1 VTGPDELV
9 EQIVRLLDI
18 RLLDPLEVLLDGD
31 DVVEALRGIVRIRAE
46 RWAAGLRSGADA
58 TAVRTAGRLIAT
70 LYPGDRAFDP
80 PADWWQTPLGRAVAL
95 RVGHPAAESVS
106 YATAGAM
113 LGISR
118 QGVHD
123 LVRRGRLPRHPD
135 GGVPSSAIRD
145 RLRDA
150 TGRTPSPRGDSVI
163 NDRLIDAGEL
173 PLAVRDFGSE
183 LPPLLLLHGAGGNL
197 AHMTTLARA
206 LRTRHRVIT
215 VDLRGH
221 GRSGDGPWSW
231 DAALGDIAS
240 VVVQMELDRPA
251 VVGHSLGGMLAAL
264 WGQRHPESPGV
275 VSLDGNPPPTRPGR
289 LTGMDPEKAAAELDR
304 LRAVFDTM
312 QAGMGR
318 VIEADQLPDLVERQQ
333 MAARDMG
340 ANEKVWIEGF
350 RRNLVHK
357 DGQTSMRPSAE
368 VGAQLRTLMDDL
380 DLGPVYAATRC
391 PELVV
396 LATRDLPEQQPFADL
411 YAAHR
416 RFLVDQA
423 AAAAKVAPQFSYL
436 QLEDASHAMVIE
448 QPETLAALI
457 GDFLAGQKR

>member
-1 VTGPDELV
+1 
-9 EQIVRLLDI
+9 
-18 RLLDPLEVLLDGD
+18 
-31 DVVEALRGIVRIRAE
+31 
-46 RWAAGLRSGADA
+46 
-58 TAVRTAGRLIAT
+58 
-70 LYPGDRAFDP
+70 
-80 PADWWQTPLGRAVAL
+80 
-95 RVGHPAAESVS
+95 
-106 YATAGAM
+106 M
-113 LGISR
+113 
-118 QGVHD
+118 
-123 LVRRGRLPRHPD
+123 
-135 GGVPSSAIRD
+135 
-145 RLRDA
+145 
-150 TGRTPSPRGDSVI
+150 I

-173 PLAVRDFGSE
+173 PLAVRDFGGE

-197 AHMTTLARA
+197 AQMTTLARA
-206 LRTRHRVIT
+206 LRPRHRVIT

-221 GRSGDGPWSW
+221 GRSGDGDWSW

-275 VSLDGNPPPTRPGR
+275 VSLDGNPPPTRPDQ
-289 LTGMDPEKAAAELDR
+289 LTGLDPEKAAGELER
-304 LRAVFDTM
+304 LRAIFDAM

-357 DGQTSMRPSAE
+357 DGETSTRPSAGT
-368 VGAQLRTLMDDL
+368 GAQLRTLMNEL
-380 DLGPVYAATRC
+380 DLGPVYAGTRC

-396 LATRDLPEQQPFADL
+396 LATRDLAEQQPFADL

-416 RFLVDQA
+416 RFLVDQVA
-423 AAAAKVAPQFSYL
+423 AAARVAPRLRYL
-436 QLEDASHAMVIE
+436 QLDDASHAMVIE
-448 QPETLAALI
+448 QPETLASLI
-457 GDFLAGQKR
+457 GDFLAGRPR